1 MSIAATRA
9 PAPAHEVAEM
19 SIRQEIRVVGSHWSR
34 AQHRLVELV
43 VALDDSGHWAADG
56 APTCAH
62 WVADALDIEVCTARE
77 WLRIG
82 RRLSELTAI
91 GAAFV
96 DGRLSYSK
104 VRTLTRV
111 ATPENEAELEAIAE
125 RIPAGRLA
133 HALADWLTR
142 HETPEETEARQ
153 HAARSLSWRI
163 DPDGM
168 VAGFF
173 RLPPADAQVVT
184 RTIDTELV
192 RSRARVDASADAP
205 QRWPSIAQQRAD
217 ALVRRMTTGGSRL
230 VTELVV
236 HVRGDG
242 CSFDDGTPVTN
253 TFVERIAPTSF
264 LRALVHDAEGRPI
277 NASGRQRHPT
287 KRQQRVVAARDRVC
301 VDCGAT
307 EFLQYDHDPEYEH
320 SGRTVVDELTYR
332 CWPCHRRRHAEAMR
346 RRRSAGQS

>member
-1 MSIAATRA
+1 MAATHAVETHDENSR
-9 PAPAHEVAEM
+9 
-19 SIRQEIRVVGSHWSR
+19 SIRDEIVAVGRHWST

-43 VALDDSGHWAADG
+43 VALDDSGQWETDG

-82 RRLSELTAI
+82 RKLDRLSTVN
-91 GAAFV
+91 AAFV

-111 ATPENEAELEAIAE
+111 ASPENEVELEAIAE
-125 RIPAGRLA
+125 RVPAGRLP
-133 HALADWLTR
+133 HAIADWLTR
-142 HETPEETEARQ
+142 HETPEETDARQ
-153 HAARSLSWRI
+153 HAARSMSWRV

-173 RLPPADAQVVT
+173 RLPPADAQVLT
-184 RTIDTELV
+184 RTIDAEIV
-192 RSRARVDASADAP
+192 RSRPRADASADAWE
-205 QRWPSIAQQRAD
+205 RWPSIAQQRAD
-217 ALVRRMTTGGSRL
+217 ALVRRLTTGGSRL

-236 HVRGDG
+236 HLRGDG
-242 CSFDDGTPVTN
+242 CTFDDGTPIAG
-253 TFVERIAPTSF
+253 TFVERIAPSSF
-264 LRALVHDAEGRPI
+264 FRALIHDAESRPI

-287 KRQQRVVAARDRVC
+287 KRQQRVVAAKDRVC

-307 EFLQYDHDPEYEH
+307 EFLQFDHDPPFEV
-320 SGRTVVDELTYR
+320 SGRTFVDELTYR
-332 CWPCHRRRHAEAMR
+332 CWPCHRRRHAAATSAR
-346 RRRSAGQS
+346 RRGAAGRS